1 MTITIGF
8 IGAGNMASALVGG
21 LLARGHQPQY
31 LALADANTSQLAG
44 FTEQHIFTTTNNA
57 DIFQRADVIVLAG
70 CDAHCSACR
79 RQKMRD
85 HLSSQAKH
93 KNSTIF
99 DIKHDAGGIVD
110 LTLWCRQ

>member
-21 LLARGHQPQY
+21 LLARGHQPQH

-57 DIFQRADVIVLAG
+57 DIFQRADVIVLAVKPQVL
-70 CDAHCSACR
+70 CEVLKPLAAIAQTKKPLIIR
-79 RQKMRD
+79 
-85 HLSSQAKH
+85 LPQAFRL
-93 KNSTIF
+93 TVLT
-99 DIKHDAGGIVD
+99 AG
-110 LTLWCRQ
+110 

>member
-57 DIFQRADVIVLAG
+57 DIFQRADVIVLAVKPQVISG
-70 CDAHCSACR
+70 YCSNQKTAHYFDCSR
-79 RQKMRD
+79 
-85 HLSSQAKH
+85 HSH
-93 KNSTIF
+93 
-99 DIKHDAGGIVD
+99 
-110 LTLWCRQ
+110 